1 MVELVSPC
9 GKLTRSPMVGK
20 SRKTLFCRGM
30 CLIST
35 RAGSNR
41 GNVFQEST
49 KIMLPHVV
57 GPIKSRHQRDRK

>member
-1 MVELVSPC
+1 
-9 GKLTRSPMVGK
+9 
-20 SRKTLFCRGM
+20 M

-57 GPIKSRHQRDRK
+57 GTIKSRHQRDRK